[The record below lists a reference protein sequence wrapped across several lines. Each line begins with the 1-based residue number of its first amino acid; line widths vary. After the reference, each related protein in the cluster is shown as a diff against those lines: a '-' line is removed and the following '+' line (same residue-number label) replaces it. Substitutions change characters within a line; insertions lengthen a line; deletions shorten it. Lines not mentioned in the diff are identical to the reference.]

1 MTQAAARTITQARL
15 KDLLHYDPET
25 GDFTWRLVRG
35 GKLPGDIA
43 GSVCRARG
51 KSYRRIRV
59 DDELVMAH
67 RLAWLY
73 VHGVWPEDELDHD
86 DGDGL
91 NNRIL
96 NLKPADRLANN
107 QNASLRK
114 DNRTGVPGVFRVR
127 NGKYQAKIRHEGQ
140 VQYLGTFDGMPAA
153 AAAKKAAEE
162 KFQFHPQHGKQKKEA
177 A

>member
-1 MTQAAARTITQARL
+1 MTRAVERKITQARL

-25 GDFTWRLVRG
+25 GNFTWRQVRG

-51 KSYRRIRV
+51 KDYRRIRV

-73 VHGVWPEDELDHD
+73 MHGVWPDDELDHE

-91 NNRIL
+91 NNRIR
-96 NLKPADRLANN
+96 NLVPAGRQENN
-107 QNASLRK
+107 VNASRRS
-114 DNRTGVPGVFRVR
+114 DNKSGHPGVHFHKR
-127 NGKYQAKIRHEGQ
+127 IRKW
-140 VQYLGTFDGMPAA
+140 AA
-153 AAAKKAAEE
+153 ALGAGGKIWLGYYDKLEDAIAARKAAEAE
-162 KFQFHPQHGKQKKEA
+162 HGYHPQHGKLKP
-177 A
+177 